1 MKPTKKPVAPPEKE
15 KKAEN
20 VVLMTNSVGNG
31 LWCRV
36 KGTPTQDS
44 SKKQKADISEVERK
58 AEKSVIEMLE
68 AKINHLNN
76 ELESLSM
83 NKQQLEFDS
92 GIAIKERDIIKQQF
106 SKLTEEH
113 NASKSKFQNAEEQL
127 DMLTQENVEYK
138 EKYEAIH
145 KDNINTHTELSN
157 LKAQYTLLQKQREEE
172 AKKSEEIVNKLQEQL
187 EDYSEQT
194 EKLEEELKNAQDQII
209 AQAQEQKHIEKTP
222 YKSDID
228 TKSDISKKLVP
239 PEKKENTDNNSKM
252 AELINEAL
260 SLKKKLKNES
270 EARRQM
276 QEHIKL
282 KDASIKQLS
291 DQGKQSTDQI
301 AALKSSLSYAQS
313 QLSQKTADIKLLEG
327 KMKMLQTKITE
338 FEKEKE
344 KEAAKLQ
351 RPQNDEQIEDS
362 LELVEVEAQPYLF
375 GPGK

>member
-15 KKAEN
+15 KKADN

-36 KGTPTQDS
+36 KGTPNQDS

-76 ELESLSM
+76 ELESLAL

-113 NASKSKFQNAEEQL
+113 NANKSKFQNAEEQL
-127 DMLTQENVEYK
+127 GMLTQENIEYK
-138 EKYEAIH
+138 EKYETIQ

-157 LKAQYTLLQKQREEE
+157 LKAQFGLLQKQREDDV
-172 AKKSEEIVNKLQEQL
+172 KKSEEIINKLQEQL

-194 EKLEEELKNAQDQII
+194 EKLEEELKNAQDQIN
-209 AQAQEQKHIEKTP
+209 AQPQEKQIEKTP

-228 TKSDISKKLVP
+228 AKSDISKKMIP
-239 PEKKENTDNNSKM
+239 QEKKENTDNNSKM

-282 KDASIKQLS
+282 KDASIKQLT
-291 DQGKQSTDQI
+291 DQGKQSSDQI
-301 AALKSSLSYAQS
+301 VALKSSLSYAQS
-313 QLSQKTADIKLLEG
+313 QLSQKTAEIKLLEG
-327 KMKMLQTKITE
+327 KMKMLQMKITE

-344 KEAAKLQ
+344 KEAAKMQ
-351 RPQNDEQIEDS
+351 KPQNDEQIEDS